1 MLGVEPTPLSY
12 AQGGEMSDHE
22 KDEQQDAQQD
32 EQRDEQPSTEVEDLD
47 VTAEESADVKGSFH
61 FVQRINKTSPL

>member
-1 MLGVEPTPLSY
+1 
-12 AQGGEMSDHE
+12 MSDHE